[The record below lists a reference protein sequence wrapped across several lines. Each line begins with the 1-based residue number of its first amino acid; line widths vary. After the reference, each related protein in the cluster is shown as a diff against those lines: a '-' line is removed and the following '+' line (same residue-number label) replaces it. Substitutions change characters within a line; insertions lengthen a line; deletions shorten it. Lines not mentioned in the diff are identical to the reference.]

1 MLSGSDE
8 RGFPSVDAG
17 DYRAPDEAP
26 QAAEAPEP
34 AADAAGHVEES
45 PGPGR
50 YDQSRWNSTKEGLR
64 ARLLLPEALQAAA
77 DQRTAAYTEEF
88 KPATA
93 YTRWLVSEIGL
104 ATAKVDQAEEMLRL
118 DARRRIN
125 RAASHW
131 QHDRHAHAQDLGLR
145 FGRESMRV
153 LAELLKTPQGIA
165 VVLGFWRQL
174 GDILTTTGTWNESQ
188 RRTAFDLLGIPHSLR
203 EGSLEIPKDADTATL
218 ARIVERQTSILRG
231 RMENEQALDRSSQEM
246 SERGMPMIDDPVTRR
261 LRRGLS
267 EARRDYKRARDELRR
282 IQEGAKPDERM
293 AAEAE
298 ARPARTS
305 PGAAM
310 AQPAAATPPPDAPLA
325 EVVLH
330 PSVANDPYLALIKQD
345 VEDYLWREHHKRH
358 LNSQTPPDL
367 PPRDRPAWMDPNW
380 KPPMPHGAAGSPT
393 EKGGGATEPSEK
405 SDAA

>member
-1 MLSGSDE
+1 MLSGSD
-8 RGFPSVDAG
+8 GPGAPSVDAG
-17 DYRAPDEAP
+17 DGKPAEEAA
-26 QAAEAPEP
+26 QAVEAPEP
-34 AADAAGHVEES
+34 SADPTAHDEES

-50 YDQSRWNSTKEGLR
+50 YDQSRWNSSKEGLR

-77 DQRTAAYTEEF
+77 DERTAAYMEEF
-88 KPATA
+88 KPTTA

-104 ATAKVDQAEEMLRL
+104 ATAKADQAGEMLRI

-131 QHDRHAHAQDLGLR
+131 QHDRHAHAHDLGLR
-145 FGRESMRV
+145 FGRDSLRV

-165 VVLGFWRQL
+165 VALGFWRQL
-174 GDILTTTGTWNESQ
+174 GDILTTTGTWDESQ

-218 ARIVERQTSILRG
+218 ARIVDKQVSILRA
-231 RMENEQALDRSSQEM
+231 RMENEQALDRSCQEM
-246 SERGMPMIDDPVTRR
+246 SELGMPMIEDPVTRR
-261 LRRGLS
+261 LRRGLA
-267 EARRDYKRARDELRR
+267 EARRDYRRARDELRR
-282 IQEGAKPDERM
+282 IQEGNTPSERM

-298 ARPARTS
+298 ARPARTN
-305 PGAAM
+305 AAVAM
-310 AQPAAATPPPDAPLA
+310 AQPAAAASRPDAPLA

-330 PSVANDPYLALIKQD
+330 PSVANDPYLALVKQD

-367 PPRDRPAWMDPNW
+367 PPRDRPSWMDPNW
-380 KPPMPHGAAGSPT
+380 KPPMPPGTGGSPA
-393 EKGGGATEPSEK
+393 EEGGRATEPSEK